1 MNKYF
6 EAFMWTICII
16 VILAVGLSDP
26 IIWAYITEH
35 WAAITAVT
43 LLLAVTATISFLTGY
58 VKGCRDGYAD
68 GFKIGV
74 DWK

>member
-1 MNKYF
+1 
-6 EAFMWTICII
+6 MWTVCII

-35 WAAITAVT
+35 FLEICAVT
-43 LLLAVTATISFLTGY
+43 LLLAVCGAISFLTGY
-58 VKGCRDGYAD
+58 AKGCRDGYAD